1 MAKERI
7 TESELVLPSLYLMNR
22 RGGSVS
28 TSDLIVALEDMMK
41 PEGQDIAIIAN
52 RHDSYFSQKVRNL
65 KSHDTFQKKGYA
77 VYRDG
82 RFYITEEGRKF
93 VEDNMSNIEYLL
105 GSDFGYSDVRQAFGR
120 IAKSKKHLPVPYRET
135 VEEGAVR
142 TGETVSRKR
151 SKKLRDAA
159 ARHFSENGIIRCA
172 CCGFEFGEFYGPEY
186 SKSCIEMHHIRPI
199 FSYSGESESSTIEE
213 ALKNLLPVCPNC
225 HRAIHRNHISGDRL
239 QAFIDTVRSM
249 HHKAQCSGTPW
260 SGAAH

>member
-65 KSHDTFQKKGYA
+65 KSHDTFQKKRYA

-105 GSDFGYSDVRQAFGR
+105 GSDFRYSDVRQAFGR

-249 HHKAQCSGTPW
+249 HHKAQCSGASW
-260 SGAAH
+260 NGAAH

>member
-93 VEDNMSNIEYLL
+93 VGDNMSNIEYLL

-120 IAKSKKHLPVPYRET
+120 IAKSKKHLPVPYREG
-135 VEEGAVR
+135 EKQRQPLVR
-142 TGETVSRKR
+142 TLLVLAGAADRNIFIALSPI
-151 SKKLRDAA
+151 LRQAGGA
-159 ARHFSENGIIRCA
+159 QLA
-172 CCGFEFGEFYGPEY
+172 
-186 SKSCIEMHHIRPI
+186 
-199 FSYSGESESSTIEE
+199 EE
-213 ALKNLLPVCPNC
+213 ALAQIVLLPEEQVEPRRALRFQLAAQREVVQPARGAFFIGRFFS
-225 HRAIHRNHISGDRL
+225 HRSPSSL
-239 QAFIDTVRSM
+239 
-249 HHKAQCSGTPW
+249 
-260 SGAAH
+260 